1 MKYEAHELVAM
12 LEDEVFK
19 VSKEDAKTKEYR
31 DRCNKLQMKL
41 KVSQILVGQS
51 KQLLINDFLYNK
63 GPRFA

>member
-41 KVSQILVGQS
+41 KVSQILVV
-51 KQLLINDFLYNK
+51 
-63 GPRFA
+63 